1 MEAAKRDIATS
12 LKPWYMILFQLPWL
26 PERWLVSNDYLI
38 LKTILLSR
46 QYGGV
51 INGDNISYN
60 DLQAYLHSYS
70 QPGAL
75 TYPINYYRRIFKK
88 PQPLRVSVANKI
100 KVPTLV
106 LFGHSDR
113 FFSEEV
119 KVGYDKYVDKVQ
131 VLTIQG
137 SHCLQ
142 QDSAEEVN
150 RRIRDFVN

>member
-1 MEAAKRDIATS
+1 MVTRE
-12 LKPWYMILFQLPWL
+12 
-26 PERWLVSNDYLI
+26 DYLI

-75 TYPINYYRRIFKK
+75 TYPINYYHRILKK
-88 PQPLRVSVANKI
+88 PQPLRVSATNKI

-106 LFGHSDR
+106 LFGNSDR

-137 SHCLQ
+137 SHCCSRTQ
-142 QDSAEEVN
+142 QRKSIEEYETLLTN
-150 RRIRDFVN
+150 FVMEYRVYL